1 MHHKVFYS
9 LVFSLLIFT
18 STFGQLTGSFHYSLG
33 LPQQSMAKN
42 INTIHQGVLSVG
54 YRLPAYLK
62 FVQVGAD
69 LGYGGYARLTVPTE
83 FSFGNGRPTKTNIN
97 YSSNSFVANGFV
109 QFDLYRKGTFVPYV
123 VLKGG
128 VQNLHSSIY
137 IDDPTDIDGCRPLEN
152 ESIIADQTAIFNYGG
167 GIRYDL
173 GIPNYV
179 RRINR
184 HYIDVQFM
192 KTSGGTLDYINAKK
206 LTDHSVHTSTP
217 VESEESRPLE
227 MKFINVTSNV
237 AHTHKVGEIFSTPL
251 RLMDIRIGYYV
262 EF

>member
-1 MHHKVFYS
+1 MKNFYS
-9 LVFSLLIFT
+9 LVLSLLTFT
-18 STFGQLTGSFHYSLG
+18 STFGQFTSSFHYSLG

-42 INTIHQGVLSVG
+42 INTIHHGLLSVG
-54 YRLPAYLK
+54 YRMPAALK

-69 LGYGGYARLTVPTE
+69 LGYGGYASLSVPTE
-83 FSFGNGRPTKTNIN
+83 FSFGNGKPTKTNIN

-109 QFDLYRKGTFVPYV
+109 QFDLCRKGVIVPYV

-137 IDDPTDIDGCRPLEN
+137 IEDPTDIDGCRPLEN
-152 ESIIADQTAIFNYGG
+152 ESIIADQTAIFSYGG

-173 GIPNYV
+173 GVPNYN
-179 RRINR
+179 RRISKQ
-184 HYIDVQFM
+184 YIDVQFM
-192 KTSGGTLDYINAKK
+192 ATRGGTLDYINAKK
-206 LTDHSVHTSTP
+206 LTDHATHTPLASD
-217 VESEESRPLE
+217 ESRPLE

-237 AHTHKVGEIFSTPL
+237 THAHKVAEIFSTPL
-251 RLMDIRIGYYV
+251 RLVDIKIGYYV